1 MRQAV
6 RVGRQILV
14 PRIIECACLHPRRLS
29 WQETLTLCPRFRN
42 LFPSRYGFRSIS
54 KRICRHSHPR
64 CILIQLLH
72 IHLIKSVR
80 GRMMIAK
87 VEPRILRGTESGNAE
102 LDHTGDI
109 LGVTSSDLVRT
120 LAPIGA
126 SAFAT
131 GARYLAASGAPKKLR
146 PVGWSQPKSLSRA
159 AM

>member
-14 PRIIECACLHPRRLS
+14 PRIIECACLHPRKLS
-29 WQETLTLCPRFRN
+29 WQETLTLLPRFRN
-42 LFPSRYGFRSIS
+42 LFPPRYCFRPIS
-54 KRICRHSHPR
+54 KRICRHSHHR

-87 VEPRILRGTESGNAE
+87 VEPRILRETETGNAD

-109 LGVTSSDLVRT
+109 LGGYLVRSGENACSNRCQCVRNGPEISGSLRRAKET
-120 LAPIGA
+120 EACWMV
-126 SAFAT
+126 
-131 GARYLAASGAPKKLR
+131 AA
-146 PVGWSQPKSLSRA
+146 
-159 AM
+159 